1 MPRCRTRGLPQKP
14 APRGSARTPRY
25 AYALVSRRAQI
36 GTASFV
42 LTCLWAAGLF
52 VAFVGG
58 RIGQHPNPALAIAA
72 AGALCAV
79 CSGVLLTLSCF
90 PGLLE
95 VLRLVAQ
102 VAAVGAVLDAA
113 AVGWSE
119 LPWNDR
125 VPDVLNDLEF
135 SNFLLLPSMIA
146 LLASSVLFFSRWF
159 SNQASRT
166 RFEPMGAVQ
175 STFLILRRH
184 HRLLG
189 WLALALAAAH
199 SVYFLLFPG
208 ATFVQWTGIAA
219 TALLALG
226 GLLGL
231 ITSYNTFWR
240 LWIHRIIAILV
251 IAAVALHW
259 FPFLP
264 AATLFLLGLCAAGM
278 VHLKLVSSL
287 VRLGQ
292 T

>member
-1 MPRCRTRGLPQKP
+1 M
-14 APRGSARTPRY
+14 
-25 AYALVSRRAQI
+25 SRRTQI
-36 GTASFV
+36 GTVSFL
-42 LTCLWAAGLF
+42 LTLLWVAGLF
-52 VAFVGG
+52 VAFAGAKV
-58 RIGQHPNPALAIAA
+58 GQHPSPAVTFAA

-79 CSGVLLTLSCF
+79 CSGLLLTLACY
-90 PGLLE
+90 PGMLE
-95 VLRLVAQ
+95 SLRVVAQ
-102 VAAVGAVLDAA
+102 VAAVGACLDAV

-125 VPDVLNDLEF
+125 IPDVLNDLEF

-146 LLASSVLFFSRWF
+146 LLGSSVLLFSRWF

-175 STFLILRRH
+175 SLFLILRRH

-189 WLALALAAAH
+189 WVALAFAAAH

-219 TALLALG
+219 TVLLAAG

-240 LWIHRIIAILV
+240 LWAHRIIAIMM
-251 IAAVALHW
+251 IAALALHW

-264 AATLFLLGLCAAGM
+264 AATLFLVGVSIAGLA
-278 VHLKLVSSL
+278 HLKLVSSL
-287 VRLGQ
+287 VRLSQ
-292 T
+292 A

>member
-1 MPRCRTRGLPQKP
+1 M
-14 APRGSARTPRY
+14 
-25 AYALVSRRAQI
+25 
-36 GTASFV
+36 ASFL
-42 LTCLWAAGLF
+42 LTLLWAAGLY
-52 VAFVGG
+52 VAFVGA
-58 RIGQHPNPALAIAA
+58 RVGQHPSPAVALAA

-79 CSGVLLTLSCF
+79 CSGLLLTLACY

-95 VLRLVAQ
+95 IVRVVAQ
-102 VAAVGAVLDAA
+102 VAAIGACLDAA

-125 VPDVLNDLEF
+125 IPDVLNDLEF

-146 LLASSVLFFSRWF
+146 LLASSVLFFSRWL

-166 RFEPMGAVQ
+166 RFEPMGSVQ
-175 STFLILRRH
+175 SLFLILRRH

-189 WLALALAAAH
+189 WLALAFAAAH

-219 TALLALG
+219 TALLGLG

-231 ITSYNTFWR
+231 ITSYGTFWR
-240 LWIHRIIAILV
+240 LWTHRIIAVLMV
-251 IAAVALHW
+251 AALALHW

-264 AATLFLLGLCAAGM
+264 AASLFLVGVTVAGLA
-278 VHLKLVSSL
+278 HLKLVSSL
-287 VRLGQ
+287 VRLSQ
-292 T
+292 A

>member
-1 MPRCRTRGLPQKP
+1 MGAL
-14 APRGSARTPRY
+14 GSQPCARTGAVT
-25 AYALVSRRAQI
+25 AYAIRVVSRRAQI
-36 GTASFV
+36 GTASFL
-42 LTCLWAAGLF
+42 LTLLWAAGLY
-52 VAFVGG
+52 VAFVGAKV
-58 RIGQHPNPALAIAA
+58 GQHPNPTVAIAA

-79 CSGVLLTLSCF
+79 CSGILLTLACF

-95 VLRLVAQ
+95 ILRLVAQ

-119 LPWNDR
+119 LPWNNR
-125 VPDVLNDLEF
+125 IPDVLNDLEF

-166 RFEPMGAVQ
+166 RFEPYGSVQ
-175 STFLILRRH
+175 SAFLVFRRH

-189 WLALALAAAH
+189 WLALAFAAAH

-208 ATFVQWTGIAA
+208 ATFVQWTGVAA
-219 TALLALG
+219 TALLGVG

-240 LWIHRIIAILV
+240 LWIHRIIAILMV
-251 IAAVALHW
+251 AALALHW
-259 FPFLP
+259 YPFLP
-264 AATLFLLGLCAAGM
+264 AATLFLIGLCAAGLA
-278 VHLKLVSSL
+278 HLKLVSSL
-287 VRLGQ
+287 VRLSQ
-292 T
+292 A